1 MLGGVDEPHGRAVQV
16 GASHRVSA
24 FDVAQRDVAGMTQ
37 ESSDA
42 LSTRSVL
49 LLAARVIMVRIPI
62 ESDHLFRSNPI
73 ADSGVSDHLAGA
85 GVS

>member
-1 MLGGVDEPHGRAVQV
+1 MPQTALHVPQIRSGVPSA
-16 GASHRVSA
+16 RVRQRRPFSRSTSRSSSA
-24 FDVAQRDVAGMTQ
+24 FAMGRRMY
-37 ESSDA
+37 
-42 LSTRSVL
+42 RPK
-49 LLAARVIMVRIPI
+49 VRIPI